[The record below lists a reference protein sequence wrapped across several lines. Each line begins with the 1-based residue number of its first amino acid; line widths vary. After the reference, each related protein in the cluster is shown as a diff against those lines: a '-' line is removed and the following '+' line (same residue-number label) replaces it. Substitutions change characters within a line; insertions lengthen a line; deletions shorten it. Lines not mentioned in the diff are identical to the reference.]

1 MEQRKNLCAM
11 IPVGL
16 HERVRNEQ
24 EKAGITLSEY
34 VTTIL
39 TEYYDGRNQQMSEK
53 IRTLAFQVPESL
65 FRRVKIYL
73 AGHPGLSQK
82 DFMAGL
88 IEAAVTAWEQ
98 EQTVESGGAMEGI
111 SEFPEDT
118 AEDGGLEAE

>member
-11 IPVGL
+11 IPVSL

-24 EKAGITLSEY
+24 EKAGVTLSEY

-39 TEYYDGRNQQMSEK
+39 TEYYDGRNHQMNEK

-65 FRRVKIYL
+65 FQRVKMYL

-88 IEAAVTAWEQ
+88 IEAAVTAWET
-98 EQTVESGGAMEGI
+98 EQTTGSSSTVEDV
-111 SEFPEDT
+111 SESPEDT
-118 AEDGGLEAE
+118 AENGGQEAE